1 VGQRRWIFY
10 KIAIFL
16 VVVLVA
22 AGSIHLSNEMKK
34 NEAIV
39 FVEKMG
45 VGWNL
50 GNTLDTTNT
59 GLKKEEAHV
68 YEMYW
73 GNPKTTREMIKEIHD
88 AGFSTIRIPIT
99 WKEHMDEDGKIDA
112 DWMKRVHEVVDYSIE
127 EELFVIIN
135 THHDDWYYPSYENE
149 SQAIEKM
156 KRVWDQISAEFIEY
170 DDYLLFEAMNEPRL
184 IGTED
189 EWTTG
194 TNEAQIVINHLNQA
208 FVRTVR
214 DSGGYNSERY
224 LLIPTYCASGKS
236 GALEALEIP
245 DDRRIIVSLHQYIP
259 YDFAL
264 NDDGTDK
271 WNSDEKT
278 DTEEID
284 DLMTNI
290 KELFVDKGIPVIISE
305 FGAVDKEN
313 LEERLEWLSYYKKKA
328 DTEKVMLIWWDAG
341 GDEKKGSSFRIFDR
355 YTLQWI
361 YPEIKDLLTRKS

>member
-156 KRVWDQISAEFIEY
+156 KRVWDQISAEFITKLSAGLHLPKERFV
-170 DDYLLFEAMNEPRL
+170 DAVGPGADLFSSSLP
-184 IGTED
+184 
-189 EWTTG
+189 
-194 TNEAQIVINHLNQA
+194 
-208 FVRTVR
+208 
-214 DSGGYNSERY
+214 Y
-224 LLIPTYCASGKS
+224 
-236 GALEALEIP
+236 ALEHAYDEGIVKPGDTGL
-245 DDRRIIVSLHQYIP
+245 IIAVGS
-259 YDFAL
+259 
-264 NDDGTDK
+264 
-271 WNSDEKT
+271 
-278 DTEEID
+278 
-284 DLMTNI
+284 
-290 KELFVDKGIPVIISE
+290 GIQV
-305 FGAVDKEN
+305 GCA
-313 LEERLEWLSYYKKKA
+313 
-328 DTEKVMLIWWDAG
+328 
-341 GDEKKGSSFRIFDR
+341 
-355 YTLQWI
+355 I
-361 YPEIKDLLTRKS
+361 YHF